1 MSDTRQTSSDER
13 YLVSLDVFEGPLD
26 LLLHLIRKHEIDIY
40 DIPIA
45 FITEK
50 YLEYLGAMQEINLDL
65 AAEYLEMAAT
75 LAYIKSRTMV
85 PSDEP
90 GGEEATET
98 EEGPDPRE
106 ELVRQLLEYQKYREA
121 AEGLASLPQKG
132 RDTFAR
138 GGAESTEEPGLEA
151 PSLFSL
157 LESLKQIFDRV
168 GRDPST
174 EISVTRMT
182 VSARVQQI
190 VDRMQSLSRCSFLGL
205 FDEDYTRTDVVV
217 TFLAVLEMTRLSL
230 LRIHQAGPLA
240 EIHVT
245 LIADAD
251 ESAHVISESELEVED
266 E

>member
-1 MSDTRQTSSDER
+1 MNDTRQTPSDER

-50 YLEYLGAMQEINLDL
+50 YLEYLGSMQELNLDL

-85 PSDEP
+85 PADESDQ
-90 GGEEATET
+90 EETAEL

-121 AEGLASLPQKG
+121 ADGLAGLPLKG

-138 GGAESTEEPGLEA
+138 GATEKTEEPGLEA

-157 LESLKQIFDRV
+157 LESLKQVFDRV

-182 VSARVQQI
+182 VSARVQQL
-190 VDRMQSLSRCSFLGL
+190 VDRMQDRSRCPFLEL
-205 FDEDYTRTDVVV
+205 FDGDYTRTDVVV
-217 TFLAVLEMTRLSL
+217 TFLAILEMTRLTL
-230 LRIHQAGPLA
+230 LRIHQAGPMA

-245 LIADAD
+245 LLADAD
-251 ESAHVISESELEVED
+251 ESSRVISESKLEVED